1 MAVAK
6 EEKLEAQ
13 GVAKV
18 HGPRCRNAGQLV
30 GDLQSLSGIL
40 RADLLFL
47 SMRLLKAIRVK
58 CCIEVT

>member
-18 HGPRCRNAGQLV
+18 HGPCCRNAGQLV
-30 GDLQSLSGIL
+30 GDLQSLSGII
-40 RADLLFL
+40 RADLFTLPVDAAFEGNQ
-47 SMRLLKAIRVK
+47 SEMSH
-58 CCIEVT
+58 